1 MPDAAVGLGDT
12 EDMVVGRVPHGTCFI
27 GHGGV
32 DLILLVGIEC
42 RSECDHLGENRHVIV
57 ADTVTGF
64 VPPVVSRDVETVDG
78 HRPIHHKSDLLFGSE
93 KGKEILN
100 PLVDI
105 EAGVLERI
113 LVTLAGGKKHC
124 RGQDKD

>member
-1 MPDAAVGLGDT
+1 MPDASVGLGDA
-12 EDMVVGRVPHGTCFI
+12 EDMMVGRVPNGARFI

-42 RSECDHLGENRHVIV
+42 CSEGDHLGEYRNVVV
-57 ADTVTGF
+57 ADAVTSF

-78 HRPIHHKSDLLFGSE
+78 YRPVHHKSDLLFGSE
-93 KGKEILN
+93 KGQEILN

-105 EAGVLERI
+105 ETGVLEGI
-113 LVTLAGGKKHC
+113 LVTLAGGKEHR